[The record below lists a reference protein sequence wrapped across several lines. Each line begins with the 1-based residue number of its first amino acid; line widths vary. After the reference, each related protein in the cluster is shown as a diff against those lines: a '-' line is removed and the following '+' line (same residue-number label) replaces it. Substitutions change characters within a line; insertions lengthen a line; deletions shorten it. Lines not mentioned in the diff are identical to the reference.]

1 MHCLSSQLLD
11 YLKCFIHHIKHYL
24 YYLLMR
30 SGLFLWKSTIS
41 FASIVTWRSLIFLK
55 FAMYLFMGSL
65 SYLDSSR
72 FSLPRFVTSK
82 LSTLLQLSNYQYWCP
97 FGELYMF
104 GNFVWH
110 PICCIILQCL
120 LRIPYRKLREIRA
133 TGIELKKMRKTSA
146 TSRPLLF
153 LLPDLKPDLGN
164 YISAQENKV
173 YTWLTQRSSATLS
186 VWRLQKRKNAWDQG
200 KSSIGTS
207 RSKNFSG

>member
-41 FASIVTWRSLIFLK
+41 FSSIVTWRSLIFLK

-110 PICCIILQCL
+110 LICCIILQCL

-133 TGIELKKMRKTSA
+133 TGIELKKMRKTS
-146 TSRPLLF
+146 TSSRPLLF

-186 VWRLQKRKNAWDQG
+186 VWRLQKRKKCMG
-200 KSSIGTS
+200 PREK
-207 RSKNFSG
+207 

>member
-82 LSTLLQLSNYQYWCP
+82 LNTLLQLSNYQYWCP

-133 TGIELKKMRKTSA
+133 TGIELKKWEKLQPLVDHYYFCCRTS
-146 TSRPLLF
+146 SP
-153 LLPDLKPDLGN
+153 
-164 YISAQENKV
+164 I
-173 YTWLTQRSSATLS
+173 
-186 VWRLQKRKNAWDQG
+186 
-200 KSSIGTS
+200 
-207 RSKNFSG
+207 